1 MSEDTNSESDLFNAS
16 SLVSGLR
23 FEAKR
28 RHARSKMTVIT
39 ILDVRICK
47 GWRKRLTN
55 QRVMWIIRRYE
66 EGLLKG
72 CK

>member
-1 MSEDTNSESDLFNAS
+1 MLDDINSENDLFKAS
-16 SLVSGLR
+16 SLLSGLR

-47 GWRKRLTN
+47 GWQKRRTN
-55 QRVMWIIRRYE
+55 QRMMWIIRRYE